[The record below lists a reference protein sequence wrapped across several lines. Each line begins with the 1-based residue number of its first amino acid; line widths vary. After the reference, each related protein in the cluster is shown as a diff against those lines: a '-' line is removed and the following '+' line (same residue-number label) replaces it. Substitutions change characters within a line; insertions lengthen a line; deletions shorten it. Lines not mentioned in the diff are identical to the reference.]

1 MTDSP
6 SPKQPSDEALPPSE
20 DETRFAPRENGEE
33 HKDGTSAP
41 AAKKRLKTSLD
52 VVSEHAA
59 EEESARQEDAERK
72 ARGDALFW
80 NLCLGLFALIV
91 IGAGYIVYEK
101 FSMVWA
107 SSSRRV
113 EPGKPLREKSD
124 RRP

>member
-33 HKDGTSAP
+33 HKDGPSAP
-41 AAKKRLKTSLD
+41 AAKKRLKTYLD

-91 IGAGYIVYEK
+91 IGAGYIVYEN
-101 FSMVWA
+101 SP
-107 SSSRRV
+107 SSRTRSKTR
-113 EPGKPLREKSD
+113 G
-124 RRP
+124 RRWRPITPSS

>member
-59 EEESARQEDAERK
+59 GRRIGPAGRRRTESQ
-72 ARGDALFW
+72 G
-80 NLCLGLFALIV
+80 
-91 IGAGYIVYEK
+91 
-101 FSMVWA
+101 
-107 SSSRRV
+107 
-113 EPGKPLREKSD
+113 
-124 RRP
+124 RRPFLESVPWAVRPHRHRGRLHRL